1 MKKTN
6 LLQQTEQKSDAKL
19 CHLSTIPVDLSN
31 EYNNKI
37 VALGDIPSRDFDWN
51 RVSYLLLLSRAM
63 DDIEEKELVPAKL
76 VFNQFSA
83 RGHDL
88 AQILLGLQLSHPCD
102 GASGYYRSRPF
113 VLSLGLDIVDAIAAS
128 MAKSGGYS
136 DGRDIGV
143 VCNYPNVKRQ
153 GAMLIPMCGG
163 VGSQY
168 SPISGWA
175 QAILYRRDELKDE
188 TYRRAIGISMG
199 GDSAMSTSGFW
210 AALNI
215 STTNNLPHLF
225 YVEDNGY
232 GISVP
237 QTVQTPGGDQVA
249 NLAAY
254 KNLKIIDGDGTCPIE
269 TPKLIKQAIDYVRD
283 GHGTCLLRLKVPRLC
298 GHTFQDTQT
307 YKPDAMLVREKASD
321 PLPKLKDY
329 LQQHQVISA
338 DQWTALEEKA
348 YAEVRDAVEKAQAR
362 PEPNVEKLTRYV
374 FAEKDADGCAD
385 VQLRGGL
392 HADHHEFPPVS
403 ATPKPQGPRLNMLTA
418 IRHTLEC
425 ELITNPKLLIFG
437 EDVGPKGGVHAATLG
452 LNQKHGNRRVFDTS
466 LSEEGIIGRSVGM
479 ALAGLM
485 PVPEIQFRKYAE
497 PAAEQITDTGIM
509 RWRTNNQFAAPMV
522 IRIPGGFAGRGD
534 PWHSMSDEVEWAH
547 KTGWQVVMPS
557 NAEDAVG
564 LLRYAL
570 RDNNPTIFFEHR
582 FLLDNRWAR
591 RPYPGDDYVIPF
603 GTAKTLITGSKL
615 TVVTWGAMVERCE
628 NAALELD
635 LEPDKGVEVIDLR
648 TIMPWDKAAVLASVK
663 KTGRCLIVHEDNL
676 TAGFGAE
683 IAAVLVK
690 EAFFDLDAPIERL
703 TMPDTPNPHNI
714 HLLNGAVPTQERIQV
729 MMQELLE
736 I

>member
-1 MKKTN
+1 MQSFATN
-6 LLQQTEQKSDAKL
+6 LSTAEVEKNNDAQHQEL
-19 CHLSTIPVDLSN
+19 A
-31 EYNNKI
+31 NKM
-37 VALGDIPSRDFDWN
+37 PESSSFDWHQ
-51 RVSYLLLLSRAM
+51 VVHTLLTSRYM
-63 DDIEEKELVPAKL
+63 DDVEEQDLVPAKL

-83 RGHDL
+83 RGHDF
-88 AQILLGLQLSHPCD
+88 AQILLGSLLNHPHD
-102 GASGYYRSRPF
+102 GATGYYRSRPF
-113 VLSLGLDIVDAIAAS
+113 VLSLGLSMDDALAS
-128 MAKSGGYS
+128 GMAKSGGYS

-143 VCNYPNVKRQ
+143 VCNYANPERN
-153 GAMLIPMCGG
+153 GAMLFPMCGG

-175 QAILYRRDELKDE
+175 QAIVYHRDQLKDE
-188 TYRRAIGISMG
+188 AYRGAIGLSMG
-199 GDSAMSTSGFW
+199 GDSSMSTSGFW

-225 YVEDNGY
+225 YIEDNGY

-254 KNLKIIDGDGTCPIE
+254 KNLKIIDGDGTDPYTAPGLIE
-269 TPKLIKQAIDYVRD
+269 EAVDYVRR
-283 GHGTCLLRLKVPRLC
+283 GKGTCLLRLKVPRLC

-307 YKPDAMLVREKASD
+307 YKPAELLAQEKTQD
-321 PLPKLKDY
+321 PLPKLRQF
-329 LQQHQVISA
+329 LQAKGLMDEQ
-338 DQWTALEEKA
+338 QWLALEEQTH
-348 YAEVRDAVEKAQAR
+348 AEVLAAVARVKLR
-362 PEPNVEKLTRYV
+362 PEPKPEDITRYV
-374 FAEKDADGCAD
+374 YAEKDAHGHEE

-392 HADHHEFPPVS
+392 YADHHVFPDAS
-403 ATPKPQGPRLNMLTA
+403 AIAKPEGARLNMLA
-418 IRHTLEC
+418 SIRKVLAHELE
-425 ELITNPKLLIFG
+425 TNPKVLVFG

-452 LNQKHGNRRVFDTS
+452 LNEAYGDLRVFDTS
-466 LSEEGIIGRSVGM
+466 LSEEGIIGRAVGM
-479 ALAGLM
+479 ALSGLM

-497 PAAEQITDTGIM
+497 PASEQITDTGIM
-509 RWRTNNQFAAPMV
+509 RWRTHNQFAAPMV

-557 NAEDAVG
+557 NAEDAAG

-582 FLLDNRWAR
+582 TLLDNRWAR

-603 GTAKTLITGSKL
+603 GKAKTLTQGDKL
-615 TVVTWGAMVERCE
+615 TVVCWGAMVERCE
-628 NAALELD
+628 QAAIELD
-635 LEPDKGVEVIDLR
+635 LGIEVIDLR
-648 TIMPWDKAAVLASVK
+648 TIQPWDKEAVLASVK
-663 KTGRCLIVHEDNL
+663 KTSRCLIVHEDNL

-683 IAAVLVK
+683 IAAVLAK

-703 TMPDTPNPHNI
+703 AMPNTPVPHNI
-714 HLLNGAVPTQERIQV
+714 NLLNAVVPTTERIELA
-729 MMQELLE
+729 MQDLIE

>member
-1 MKKTN
+1 MTAQADKISNISK
-6 LLQQTEQKSDAKL
+6 ESSSDTDFNWK
-19 CHLSTIPVDLSN
+19 
-31 EYNNKI
+31 EI
-37 VALGDIPSRDFDWN
+37 VHW
-51 RVSYLLLLSRAM
+51 LLLSRAM
-63 DDIEEKELVPAKL
+63 DDIEEQELVPAKL

-88 AQILLGLQLSHPCD
+88 AQILIGSLLTHPHD
-102 GASGYYRSRPF
+102 GATGYYRSRPF
-113 VLSLGLDIVDAIAAS
+113 VLSLGLDIVDAVAS
-128 MAKSGGYS
+128 PMAKSGGYS

-143 VCNYPNVKRQ
+143 VCNYPNVDRN
-153 GAMLIPMCGG
+153 GAMLFPMCGG

-175 QAILYRRDELKDE
+175 QSIVYHRDELKDDS
-188 TYRRAIGISMG
+188 YKGAIGISMG
-199 GDSAMSTSGFW
+199 GDASMSTSGFW

-225 YVEDNGY
+225 YIEDNGY

-237 QTVQTPGGDQVA
+237 QEVQTPGGDQVA

-254 KNLKIIDGDGTCPIE
+254 KNLKIIDGDGTCPVE
-269 TPKLIKQAIDYVRD
+269 APRLIKEAVEYTRSGQ
-283 GHGTCLLRLKVPRLC
+283 GTCLLRLKVPRLC

-307 YKPDAMLVREKASD
+307 YKPAEMIAEEQAND
-321 PLPKLKDY
+321 PLPKLKSY
-329 LQQHQVISA
+329 LAENNIIDDKEWQSIEQNAYDDV
-338 DQWTALEEKA
+338 KA
-348 YAEVRDAVEKAQAR
+348 AVEKAMAR
-362 PEPNVEKLTRYV
+362 SEPDTNKVKRYV
-374 FAEKDADGCAD
+374 YAEKDAYGEPEI
-385 VQLRGGL
+385 QLRGGL
-392 HADHHEFPPVS
+392 YAEGYKFP
-403 ATPKPQGPRLNMLTA
+403 ATTTTANPQGARLNMLTA
-418 IRHTLEC
+418 IRQTLDYEMQ
-425 ELITNPKLLIFG
+425 INPKVLVFG

-452 LNQKHGNRRVFDTS
+452 LHEKYGNNRVFDTN

-497 PAAEQITDTGIM
+497 PAAEQLTDTGIM

-522 IRIPGGFAGRGD
+522 VRIPGGFAGRGD

-582 FLLDNRWAR
+582 SLLDNRWAR
-591 RPYPGDDYVIPF
+591 RPYPGDDFVVPF
-603 GTAKTLITGSKL
+603 GQAKTLMSGDKI

-628 NAALELD
+628 LAAQQLMEQNNISQAIEL
-635 LEPDKGVEVIDLR
+635 LDLR
-648 TIMPWDKAAVLASVK
+648 TIQPWDKEAILTSVK

-683 IAAVLVK
+683 IAAVLAK

-714 HLLNGAVPTQERIQV
+714 NLLNAVVPSVENIQAA
-729 MMQELLE
+729 MNDLME